1 MMLLKKHIEL
11 EAILF
16 ILVGAAVG
24 YMMLVYSQHAKVQT
38 LAVNNYPTFPVIG
51 TAPTTIPPTPLPTP
65 TATPT
70 PTPALIAKSYI
81 PSVSNTSQISSDGTK
96 TVSLRTIQNNN
107 GTSTYDITSSDN
119 TTFMFSKTLP
129 SNESISIPYNT
140 WSPDNNYF
148 FIQENTGT
156 GTDVMVFNDNGNPFA
171 NGAQYL
177 DLSSD
182 FSKDA
187 PNAIF
192 DQASGWAADNLIVI
206 LTKNADG
213 SEGTS
218 YWYGVPD
225 ESVTPLATKF

>member
-1 MMLLKKHIEL
+1 M
-11 EAILF
+11 
-16 ILVGAAVG
+16 
-24 YMMLVYSQHAKVQT
+24 YSQHAKVQT
-38 LAVNNYPTFPVIG
+38 LAANNYPDSFPVIG
-51 TAPTTIPPTPLPTP
+51 TVASETPPTPTPIP
-65 TATPT
+65 TATPMPT

-96 TVSLRTIQNNN
+96 TATLRTIQNND
-107 GTSTYDITSSDN
+107 GTDTYDITSSDS

-129 SNESISIPYNT
+129 ANESISIPYNT
-140 WSPDNNYF
+140 WSPDNRYF

-156 GTDVMVFNDNGNPFA
+156 NADVMVFNDNGDPFG
-171 NGAQYL
+171 NNVQYL
-177 DLSSD
+177 DLSAD

-187 PNAIF
+187 PNALF

-206 LTKNADG
+206 LTKNSDG

-225 ESVTPLATKF
+225 ESITPLATKF